1 MRHVLGAL
9 VALLAMTLAACG
21 GGEDRAI
28 AWNSQAVGEAT
39 MDLPFQPLVVN
50 SNLGVGE
57 TRLSFGL
64 IDPERGPVGGA
75 EVTVRLFRLADDLEA
90 NPSDATLVSEVVLA
104 ERALVTSTP
113 HQHGDGSVHDHTGI
127 AAAVYVANTSFDR
140 VGFWGAALDI
150 TLEGEQYRDV
160 PYVFFVSERTSE
172 PMIGEAAPASVQLLA
187 ADVAEVA
194 EIDSSL
200 PPNPELH
207 QITIADAISN
217 GRPTLV
223 AFVTPLFCQSRFCG
237 PVLDNVILPAHE
249 LYRDRVDFVHIEPFD
264 LPTARSGGGL
274 VSSPTTT
281 EWQLLGEPAVF
292 VLDASGVVT
301 AKFEG
306 IMELVE
312 ITNALDEVLA
322 GG

>member
-1 MRHVLGAL
+1 MLRLRGRSSTRHALGAL
-9 VALLAMTLAACG
+9 VALLAVTLAACG

-39 MDLPFQPLVVN
+39 TDLPFQPLVIN
-50 SNLGVGE
+50 SNVGVGE
-57 TRLSFGL
+57 TRLSFAL
-64 IDPERGPVGGA
+64 LDPERGPVGGA
-75 EVTVRLFRLADDLEA
+75 EVTLRLFRLADDLEA
-90 NPSDATLVSEVVLA
+90 NPNDATLVSEVVLV

-127 AAAVYVANTSFDR
+127 AAAVHVA
-140 VGFWGAALDI
+140 VLL
-150 TLEGEQYRDV
+150 TLEGEEYRDV

-172 PMIGEAAPASVQLLA
+172 PLIGEAAPASVQLLA
-187 ADVAEVA
+187 ADVADIA

-249 LYRDRVDFVHIEPFD
+249 RYRDRVDFVHIEPFD

-274 VSSPTTT
+274 VSSPTTS

-312 ITNALDEVLA
+312 ITNALDEVLS